1 MNEKHNK
8 MNICI
13 LTCFNI
19 NISFFSLLMND
30 FKLSSKSYFNN
41 WLLTSRWLAPVT
53 SLFDSPLKTLFFQI
67 ITQGRRSKRGWKN
80 EREGWIW
87 TPTVFCSYLDVLLV
101 ETAFLLCPNLFNEKT
116 HLYKNTDNCRPN
128 KFCIGNLCWK

>member
-19 NISFFSLLMND
+19 NISFFFLLMID

-53 SLFDSPLKTLFFQI
+53 LLFDSPLKTLFFQI

-101 ETAFLLCPNLFNEKT
+101 YKLSYCPNLFNEKT